1 MAQKDKHDE
10 LHLCLHKKHPVIAIK
25 LITKT
30 QNNMQHNRPGE
41 AGPLDSEGEGSAASA
56 VRGSP
61 AAGASGTGR
70 SGISSAVGGATAL
83 SSRFCCLNDQ
93 TREPHVKQ

>member
-10 LHLCLHKKHPVIAIK
+10 LHLCLHKKHPLIATK

-30 QNNMQHNRPGE
+30 RNNIQHDRPGE
-41 AGPLDSEGEGSAASA
+41 AGPLASEGAGSAASA
-56 VRGSP
+56 VGGSP
-61 AAGASGTGR
+61 ATGASGTGR
-70 SGISSAVGGATAL
+70 LGITSAVGGATAL
-83 SSRFCCLNDQ
+83 SPTFCCFSDQ